1 MKQRWHFRQSSS
13 SIVPHGVKKPH
24 VSYLHDDQRDGG
36 VDRRS
41 HTCKVVQ
48 IIRGSDS

>member
-13 SIVPHGVKKPH
+13 SIVQHGVKKPSCL
-24 VSYLHDDQRDGG
+24 VLHDDQRDGG

-41 HTCKVVQ
+41 HTCRLFK
-48 IIRGSDS
+48 